1 MLIEGQLILLTL
13 EMQKCLPSDDWEG
26 KPSRKLSTGEQE
38 SSLWPQDTKGF
49 QNDTVAKNPPA
60 NAGDAGDSGSISG
73 SGRSPRVGNGNPL
86 RYSCLG
92 NSKDRGAWRAAVHWE
107 SQRVRHE

>member
-38 SSLWPQDTKGF
+38 PVLPRELFPRLPKPLPGKITFPDAVSSGNQLLSQLGAF
-49 QNDTVAKNPPA
+49 ACRLQ
-60 NAGDAGDSGSISG
+60 SMGS
-73 SGRSPRVGNGNPL
+73 L
-86 RYSCLG
+86 
-92 NSKDRGAWRAAVHWE
+92 
-107 SQRVRHE
+107 